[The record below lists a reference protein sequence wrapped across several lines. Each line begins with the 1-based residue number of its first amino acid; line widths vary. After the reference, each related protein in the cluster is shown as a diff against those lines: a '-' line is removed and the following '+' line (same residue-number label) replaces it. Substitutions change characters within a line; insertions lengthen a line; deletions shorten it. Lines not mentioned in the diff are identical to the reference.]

1 MQWDTCRNIALLDL
15 PCEISI
21 GDATYTFR
29 ILENHG
35 QEIPQKIYTK
45 WFDYDIIAASN
56 WELTLRTRQPGDM
69 LTVDSQGGKQ
79 KLKKYFIE
87 EKIPQR
93 KREEILLLA
102 QGPEVLWV
110 MGYRINEAFKVT
122 EHTKQ
127 ILEVQRRM

>member
-1 MQWDTCRNIALLDL
+1 M
-15 PCEISI
+15 
-21 GDATYTFR
+21 
-29 ILENHG
+29 
-35 QEIPQKIYTK
+35 
-45 WFDYDIIAASN
+45 
-56 WELTLRTRQPGDM
+56 RTRRPGDM
-69 LTVDSQGGKQ
+69 LTVDSRGGRQ